1 MIIYVYHDIQRER
14 ERYDLRWFGM
24 ICDDLG
30 VRIVHDTPNSIKPF
44 PLFPLSL
51 FSTREILFT
60 CVYIWFW
67 RCDKL
72 ARQLASQLVLELNS
86 GEYRSSYCLLE
97 LRCWCCTAL
106 YFTDGH
112 TKRRQG
118 KLSWAGLEIQF
129 HHSIR
134 ILHKLSWLHV
144 FVTGRCFVRKALS
157 RTWLIL
163 GYCDTI
169 AICLDPCRYLKLRRI
184 LVAGFT
190 ALRFLIVVAYASY
203 PCESSTWKR
212 LSRSHLFENCAV
224 EECILDGLK
233 WETIKSAGSLL
244 CELFRSNPN
253 YQEPGA
259 GLWRM

>member
-1 MIIYVYHDIQRER
+1 MCVLIWLWR
-14 ERYDLRWFGM
+14 G
-24 ICDDLG
+24 
-30 VRIVHDTPNSIKPF
+30 DT
-44 PLFPLSL
+44 
-51 FSTREILFT
+51 
-60 CVYIWFW
+60 
-67 RCDKL
+67 L

-86 GEYRSSYCLLE
+86 GEYRSWYCLLE

-163 GYCDTI
+163 GEARWGDTVIHCDTI
-169 AICLDPCRYLKLRRI
+169 AICLDPCRCLKLRRI

-190 ALRFLIVVAYASY
+190 ALSFLIVVAYASY

-212 LSRSHLFENCAV
+212 FSRSHLFGNCAV

-253 YQEPGA
+253 YQEPWGSLVYGGCRNVDVLWVRMMGS
-259 GLWRM
+259 GLTAIWP